1 MEKNQKTRCGMKFA
15 DTFLVGRISLHPLD
29 VEEIAMQFR
38 WVIPITLWTMLSGPV
53 LARPKPPLAG
63 HVQGS
68 ATVVSKYSKSEFQ
81 IRNKSKGLNP
91 NNPSLCSAG
100 LGFFPTSACNS
111 VP

>member
-15 DTFLVGRISLHPLD
+15 NTFLIGRISPYPLD

-68 ATVVSKYSKSEFQ
+68 AMVVSRHLKSDIPNPKQ
-81 IRNKSKGLNP
+81 ITRPKSQ
-91 NNPSLCSAG
+91 
-100 LGFFPTSACNS
+100 
-111 VP
+111 

>member
-1 MEKNQKTRCGMKFA
+1 LPILSSLEVSP
-15 DTFLVGRISLHPLD
+15 FLIHLA

-68 ATVVSKYSKSEFQ
+68 ATVVTKSPKSEIPNPKQ
-81 IRNKSKGLNP
+81 INRPKSH
-91 NNPSLCSAG
+91 
-100 LGFFPTSACNS
+100 
-111 VP
+111 

>member
-1 MEKNQKTRCGMKFA
+1 LEESP
-15 DTFLVGRISLHPLD
+15 FLFPLA

-68 ATVVSKYSKSEFQ
+68 ATVVSKYSKSEIPNPKQ
-81 IRNKSKGLNP
+81 VKRPKSQ
-91 NNPSLCSAG
+91 
-100 LGFFPTSACNS
+100 
-111 VP
+111 

>member
-15 DTFLVGRISLHPLD
+15 DTFLIGRISLHPLD

-68 ATVVSKYSKSEFQ
+68 AVAVSKNPKAEIANPKQINRVKSH
-81 IRNKSKGLNP
+81 
-91 NNPSLCSAG
+91 
-100 LGFFPTSACNS
+100 
-111 VP
+111 